1 MKKYLINFLTSS
13 IVALM
18 SVSMLTSCSSSD
30 DKNDD
35 DGVSTAPIT
44 LGAGDQT
51 VILGAKTISVA
62 NEFVAYVTK
71 DNSVM
76 AFHIGKTDLTV
87 NGKKNIELTVTPKYT
102 LYDDPVTNWGCDQAY
117 VKSNQ
122 KQGSL
127 SPKSTSDNL
136 IYTDAGRSKAIMYTF
151 ENGKLKSI
159 GAVVSTS
166 YTKEYASYLAE
177 RYMMLPY
184 EKENQTYF
192 IGADALTKEQAKT
205 VVVLQVYDYLNL
217 IAVYVPVKDY
227 NKTRGV
233 SDLNELIESAK
244 KKYKAIVW

>member
-1 MKKYLINFLTSS
+1 MKKYFINFLTSS

-18 SVSMLTSCSSSD
+18 SVSMLTSCSSD

-51 VILGAKTISVA
+51 VIVGAKTISVA

-71 DNSVM
+71 DNTVA

-122 KQGSL
+122 KQGTL
-127 SPKSTSDNL
+127 SPKSNAQNLVYDNV
-136 IYTDAGRSKAIMYTF
+136 GKSRGIMYTF
-151 ENGKLKSI
+151 ENGKLKSV

-166 YTKEYASYLAE
+166 YTKEYANYLAE
-177 RYMMLPY
+177 RYMMLPI
-184 EKENQTYF
+184 EKDNQTYF
-192 IGADALTKEQAKT
+192 IGVDALTKEQAKT
-205 VVVLQVYDYLNL
+205 IVILQVYDYLNL
-217 IAVYVPVKDY
+217 IAVYLPVKDY

-233 SDLNELIESAK
+233 SNLNELIESAK